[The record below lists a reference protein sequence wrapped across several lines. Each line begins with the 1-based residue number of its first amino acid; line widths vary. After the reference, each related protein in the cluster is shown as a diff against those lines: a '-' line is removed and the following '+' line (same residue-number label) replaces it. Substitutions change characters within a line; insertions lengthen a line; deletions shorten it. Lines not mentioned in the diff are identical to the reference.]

1 MKTDERDWRKLC
13 AMVAEERDPERLSRL
28 VEQLIQALDARRE
41 ELDRNERQQKPAS
54 DSASY
59 ET

>member
-1 MKTDERDWRKLC
+1 
-13 AMVAEERDPERLSRL
+13 MVAEERDPERLSRL